1 METSANTLIIGAGV
15 IGACAA
21 YYLTAAGEAPLLV
34 DRRAVCAGS
43 SYGNAGLIVPSHAF
57 PLAMPGV
64 LAKGARWLLDPES
77 PLYIRLRADPA
88 LFRWLVRFATAAN
101 EETVAHT
108 VPVLLE
114 LSRASL
120 RLYHQLA
127 EEPQIGETIRR
138 RGGLFLCTQHASHRE
153 LIHEVEVLQK
163 HGVSAAILDGDAA
176 RALAPQATDRV
187 VGGVYFPD
195 DAHLTP
201 DRFVQALAQRAV
213 EHGARLKTGI
223 DVIGFETGGKR
234 ITGVMTNRG
243 VIRAD
248 QIVLAA
254 GAWSP
259 QLSRDLD
266 LPLDVQPAKGYS
278 ITVER
283 PEGFP
288 ELPMHLV
295 EGKVVVTP
303 MGETLRFAG
312 TLELAGLDESVNRRR
327 VEAIRRVVP
336 QYLKV
341 DPYAGLVEIW
351 RGLRPLSPDTLP
363 VIGRSRR
370 WENLVIATGHGML
383 GMSLG
388 PITGQLVAELVTG
401 SPPSLDL
408 TPFRPERM
416 ERLLA

>member
-1 METSANTLIIGAGV
+1 M
-15 IGACAA
+15 
-21 YYLTAAGEAPLLV
+21 
-34 DRRAVCAGS
+34 
-43 SYGNAGLIVPSHAF
+43 
-57 PLAMPGV
+57 
-64 LAKGARWLLDPES
+64 
-77 PLYIRLRADPA
+77 
-88 LFRWLVRFATAAN
+88 
-101 EETVAHT
+101 
-108 VPVLLE
+108 
-114 LSRASL
+114 
-120 RLYHQLA
+120 
-127 EEPQIGETIRR
+127 
-138 RGGLFLCTQHASHRE
+138 
-153 LIHEVEVLQK
+153 LQK

-213 EHGARLKTGI
+213 EHGARLETGI
-223 DVIGFETGGKR
+223 DVIGFETGDKR

-388 PITGQLVAELVTG
+388 PITGQLVADLVTG

-408 TPFRPERM
+408 TPFRPDRM